1 MNKKVRNA
9 QLAQYIFIFGKM
21 CRISEHS
28 IILRLYLYSSGW
40 RNESSNKT
48 VNVRTRDNKVH
59 DEFTLEAVLDKSQE
73 LVAQRILKSEAMM
86 LASSEVLV
94 AWLVELGADVD
105 RRDCEKWT
113 ALMFSVSRRMGEGFR
128 QLLEYEMSATRIYL
142 RFIPQEMTTSSPL
155 PSINTGWRSSWP
167 KLSMML
173 SQS

>member
-1 MNKKVRNA
+1 
-9 QLAQYIFIFGKM
+9 M

-105 RRDCEKWT
+105 RRDSEK
-113 ALMFSVSRRMGEGFR
+113 
-128 QLLEYEMSATRIYL
+128 
-142 RFIPQEMTTSSPL
+142 
-155 PSINTGWRSSWP
+155 
-167 KLSMML
+167 
-173 SQS
+173 